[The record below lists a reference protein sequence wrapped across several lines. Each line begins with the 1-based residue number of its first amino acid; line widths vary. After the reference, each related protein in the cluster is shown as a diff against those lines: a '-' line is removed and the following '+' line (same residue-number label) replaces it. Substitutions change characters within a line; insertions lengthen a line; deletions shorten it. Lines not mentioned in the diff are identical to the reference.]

1 MTAEAA
7 PEEVKTPCCAG
18 FRRCSLKTNKRAG
31 NGIEMS
37 RNRDPTMVCFS
48 RTLES
53 FVQHV
58 QTIDRYK
65 SHGSSVT
72 TPSRVADLHY
82 APGGGCCGANV
93 CGCECRSTLKCLV
106 KATRSA

>member
-7 PEEVKTPCCAG
+7 PEEEKTPCCAG

-37 RNRDPTMVCFS
+37 RNRDPTMVFS
-48 RTLES
+48 CTLES

-82 APGGGCCGANV
+82 APGEAV
-93 CGCECRSTLKCLV
+93 AVVPTYVAVSVVPR
-106 KATRSA
+106 